1 MRTCTQCGSSHKRNA
16 PLCQRCY
23 SYFKKHPEGYY
34 PIPPKGVLLFATNG
48 DPICHICGGA
58 YSKLGNHI
66 RQVHHMTILDYK
78 DTYKLLHSTQLTSA
92 NYKTKMQYYNRKY
105 YRKVVKKNLI
115 KHGAATR
122 FRIGQVVSGRGKHI
136 KLGGDEHDNK

>member
-1 MRTCTQCGSSHKRNA
+1 MRTCTECGQSHNRTA

-23 SYFKKHPEGYY
+23 TYFKKHPEGYY
-34 PIPPKGVLLFATNG
+34 PIPPKGTLTFATNG

-66 RQVHHMTILDYK
+66 RQVHYMKINDYK
-78 DTYKLLHSTQLTSA
+78 DEFNLLHNTQLTSEK
-92 NYKTKMQYYNRKY
+92 YKTKMRTYTKKY

-115 KHGAATR
+115 KKGVATR
-122 FRIGQVVSGRGKHI
+122 FRIGQVVPGRGKHI
-136 KLGGDEHDNK
+136 KNEESN